1 MYYQHLTIS
10 LGREI
15 SKKIRNETNLW
26 LQEEDEV
33 TTVDQLWKHSA
44 KLRSWGPEAPG
55 YTPVIG
61 GFCVWCLTCY
71 FLVPQFSQLYNGDM
85 DRFLNLW
92 VAHIWRSGSEA
103 VDTWL
108 WATKLVGTSFGF
120 GIQPTSLARSLST
133 ILLLRTNTRKDLLS
147 STNPHDQSFLRT
159 WLGHA
164 FSRTFHYKISFRKFG
179 IQWPQRTLILTFC
192 LNSSRLIQGIQSHL
206 RHGGLLWGG
215 WYSTFEFTAGR
226 ISTFHHPEPQLKL
239 EECDGINSVGFGS
252 QHLAS
257 RPPYKRITLVSHT
270 TVTDSFLFTQGGSE
284 SCWCENI
291 NIDDK

>member
-33 TTVDQLWKHSA
+33 TTVDQLWKQSS
-44 KLRSWGPEAPG
+44 KLRSWGPEAPA
-55 YTPVIG
+55 YTPVIW

-103 VDTWL
+103 VYTWL

-120 GIQPTSLARSLST
+120 GIQPTSLARSLSA

-147 STNPHDQSFLRT
+147 STNPHDQSSNFLTVVLSQDVT
-159 WLGHA
+159 WA
-164 FSRTFHYKISFRKFG
+164 
-179 IQWPQRTLILTFC
+179 
-192 LNSSRLIQGIQSHL
+192 
-206 RHGGLLWGG
+206 
-215 WYSTFEFTAGR
+215 R
-226 ISTFHHPEPQLKL
+226 IF
-239 EECDGINSVGFGS
+239 
-252 QHLAS
+252 
-257 RPPYKRITLVSHT
+257 
-270 TVTDSFLFTQGGSE
+270 
-284 SCWCENI
+284 
-291 NIDDK
+291 